1 MTRAIIAPV
10 CLAILVAI
18 CGCKSIGGVRTGPR
32 QPLALTPE
40 EAAKSLEEGRALFA
54 EQPRT
59 LERVVRAAQLLEQS
73 ARTLRDDYDPQW
85 QAAQALAFLA
95 ENGLHPV
102 IRKDAAK
109 RGIVVSRH
117 ARELKPDRVEGH
129 YWYALNVGL
138 LADVDRSYGLNAVT
152 EMQMAL
158 NRAIELDERYD
169 FGGPLC
175 VLGLLHLRTPAPP
188 VSIGSPRKGL
198 RLLQRAVELF
208 PDYPENYV
216 YLAEALRD
224 TGKPD
229 EARKAIN
236 VVLQAPP
243 LPDQQFES
251 AKWKQDAQKLLSEL
265 PDPGPM
271 NQSWIQ

>member
-1 MTRAIIAPV
+1 
-10 CLAILVAI
+10 
-18 CGCKSIGGVRTGPR
+18 
-32 QPLALTPE
+32 
-40 EAAKSLEEGRALFA
+40 
-54 EQPRT
+54 
-59 LERVVRAAQLLEQS
+59 
-73 ARTLRDDYDPQW
+73 
-85 QAAQALAFLA
+85 
-95 ENGLHPV
+95 
-102 IRKDAAK
+102 
-109 RGIVVSRH
+109 
-117 ARELKPDRVEGH
+117 
-129 YWYALNVGL
+129 
-138 LADVDRSYGLNAVT
+138 
-152 EMQMAL
+152 
-158 NRAIELDERYD
+158 
-169 FGGPLC
+169 
-175 VLGLLHLRTPAPP
+175 
-188 VSIGSPRKGL
+188 L

>member
-1 MTRAIIAPV
+1 
-10 CLAILVAI
+10 
-18 CGCKSIGGVRTGPR
+18 
-32 QPLALTPE
+32 
-40 EAAKSLEEGRALFA
+40 
-54 EQPRT
+54 
-59 LERVVRAAQLLEQS
+59 
-73 ARTLRDDYDPQW
+73 
-85 QAAQALAFLA
+85 
-95 ENGLHPV
+95 
-102 IRKDAAK
+102 
-109 RGIVVSRH
+109 
-117 ARELKPDRVEGH
+117 
-129 YWYALNVGL
+129 
-138 LADVDRSYGLNAVT
+138 
-152 EMQMAL
+152 MQMAL

>member
-1 MTRAIIAPV
+1 
-10 CLAILVAI
+10 
-18 CGCKSIGGVRTGPR
+18 
-32 QPLALTPE
+32 LALTPE